1 MIKGLSTYRKF
12 IYEDDALEL
21 MEILKQNH
29 ITYELI
35 NNSSQLDSNFGGD
48 INTKQFE
55 VKIHPEDFVL
65 AENLEEEFLKSEIE
79 NVAEDYHLFDY
90 TDEELVEIVTKKEE
104 WNKFDYLLAQKI
116 LKQRGKEINPD
127 LLKIIN
133 KQRIENLATQEAS
146 PTWLII
152 IGYVAACLGGFLGI
166 FIGAYLMY
174 YKKALPNGER
184 IYGFERNDRSHGQNI
199 LIISGIAFFI
209 WIGYSLFNY
218 KNY

>member
-29 ITYELI
+29 ITYELA

-55 VKIHPEDFVL
+55 LKIHKEDFEL
-65 AENLEEEFLKSEIE
+65 AEKLEEKLVHDAIE
-79 NVAEDYHLFDY
+79 NVDEEYHLFDY
-90 TDEELVEIVTKKEE
+90 SDEELMEIVMKKEE
-104 WNKFDYLLAQKI
+104 WSKFDYLLAQKI
-116 LKQRGKEINPD
+116 LKERGKEVNPELINV
-127 LLKIIN
+127 IN
-133 KQRIENLATQEAS
+133 KQRVKDLATQETS

-152 IGYVAACLGGFLGI
+152 IGYVTAILGGFLGI

-174 YKKALPNGER
+174 YKKALPNGDR
-184 IYGFERNDRSHGQNI
+184 IYGFDRNDRSHGQNI
-199 LIISGIAFFI
+199 LILSAIAFFVWMGI
-209 WIGYSLFNY
+209 KLF
-218 KNY
+218 